1 MAPVR
6 RIEAD
11 ATAIHRSNAGL
22 ARRQPPIWR
31 FEMVK
36 SFLFAA
42 LAGATALVGTVQ
54 AQDRGYDDDRSTDNV
69 RLAWA
74 DVLRVDPV
82 YDEVVSSRPREE
94 CYDEEVGGRRDTRG
108 NNTAGTVIGAIVG
121 GALGNQVGK
130 GDGRKAATVAGA
142 LIGGAIGNDSARRDD
157 RYYSDTQTRCRTV
170 NDRYNE
176 RRIVGYD
183 VQYRYRGDVFMSHLD
198 YDPGERMRVRVSI
211 APAE

>member
-1 MAPVR
+1 M
-6 RIEAD
+6 
-11 ATAIHRSNAGL
+11 
-22 ARRQPPIWR
+22 
-31 FEMVK
+31 
-36 SFLFAA
+36 
-42 LAGATALVGTVQ
+42 
-54 AQDRGYDDDRSTDNV
+54 
-69 RLAWA
+69 
-74 DVLRVDPV
+74 
-82 YDEVVSSRPREE
+82 
-94 CYDEEVGGRRDTRG
+94 
-108 NNTAGTVIGAIVG
+108 IGAIVG

-170 NDRYNE
+170 SDRYNE